1 MNFRLLLLLGLGGG
15 LGDLDVGELILA
27 DGADGVG
34 VCSRQ
39 RSNISTHI
47 TLSVKSQSASES

>member
-1 MNFRLLLLLGLGGG
+1 MSVDIRLLLLLGLGGG

-34 VCSRQ
+34 IWRNWEVDG
-39 RSNISTHI
+39 
-47 TLSVKSQSASES
+47 